1 MSGPA
6 AWQVNDVVSDLLRF
20 PSAQV
25 QPVRHLQEIECTVI
39 GLGAIGR
46 PVSQLLATLG
56 IGRLQLI
63 DFDKV
68 ERSNMP
74 TQGYSLADLDEAKVE
89 AAAAAIRRL
98 NPQVAISTVEDRF
111 RPTLAVGRAVFCCVD
126 SIAAR
131 SAIWRAIGPQV
142 QFWADGR
149 LSGDVLRVLAACN
162 QPSREHYGTTLV
174 GTPNGVSNSCATNGS
189 LAAAAMAASL
199 MVHQFTRWA
208 HCAAID
214 ADTVINLAASEWT
227 LLA

>member
-1 MSGPA
+1 MRGPA
-6 AWQVNDVVSDLLRF
+6 AWLATKVVADLYRLASIEGEATR
-20 PSAQV
+20 
-25 QPVRHLQEIECTVI
+25 RLQTIDCTVI

-46 PVSQLLATLG
+46 PVSHLLATLG
-56 IGRLQLI
+56 IGKLQLI

-68 ERSNMP
+68 ERSNLR
-74 TQGYSLADLDEAKVE
+74 TQGYSPADLGEAKVE
-89 AAAAAIRRL
+89 AAAATIRRL
-98 NPQVAISTVEDRF
+98 NPALAISTVEGRF
-111 RPTLAVGRAVFCCVD
+111 RPALPVGQAVFCCVD

-142 QFWADGR
+142 PFWVDGR
-149 LSGDVLRVLAACN
+149 LSGDVLRVLTACN
-162 QPSREHYGTTLV
+162 QPSREHYATTLV

-189 LAAAAMAASL
+189 LAAANMAASL

-208 HCAAID
+208 CGAAID